1 MKVFVKGQG
10 AVTLSQQNFVALGGQ
25 ASVYVKDRTA
35 FKVYTDP
42 KDAIP
47 DAKFQAL
54 AGISDPCVIKPET
67 LLLNDKNVSIG
78 YTMRAVADNFSLC
91 QFFTR
96 AFRDRNHVTQDQ
108 ILDIT
113 EKLQGHVRNVH
124 QSSAVIVDLNELNV
138 LVPKTFDDTFL
149 IDVDSY
155 QVKGYPATVVMPS
168 VRDYSIK
175 NAADFSPLSDW
186 FSYAVLAFQLFIGA
200 HPYKGTHADSNSV
213 AKDKRLEHRMRH
225 NISAFRSGVTL
236 PGCCYPFD
244 VVPQTFRDWLKA
256 VLEDGKRL
264 QPPSLLGGPA
274 VVITTQMIPFLVA
287 SGNLTIKEAMDL
299 EGRTLVQYVESNGD
313 VLLLTTKGS
322 NDMRIA
328 VNGRILY
335 SGPFLPGDTL
345 IGFTPKMNEPVALNL
360 DGQQLTFLDLT
371 RKKREVVGVRAH
383 GIAKSGERFY
393 VRGNEEVL
401 EVEFLE
407 MTGKVIV
414 TASNTVANIMELAST
429 LYEGVVI
436 QNMIGSVFASFFP
449 RSNVGCQIRIPELDS
464 YKIVE
469 AKADGTVLMVI
480 GAKAGVYDRVVFRF
494 DEAFTTY
501 DLRTV
506 PDITPSGLNFVTLT
520 SGVCVSLTEEEKIE
534 AFSSKKGAQGMKVV
548 EDPALGSNMRL
559 LKVAGKVGFERAG
572 KIYQMSLK

>member
-10 AVTLSQQNFVALGGQ
+10 PVTLTQQNFVALGGQ
-25 ASVYVKDRTA
+25 ASVYVKDGTA
-35 FKVYTDP
+35 FKIYTDP

-47 DAKFQAL
+47 DAKFQQL
-54 AGISDPCVIKPET
+54 ACIQDQCVIKPET
-67 LLLNDKNVSIG
+67 LLLNDKNTSIG

-96 AFRDRNHVTQDQ
+96 SFRDRNHVTQDQ

-113 EKLQGHVRNVH
+113 EKLQAHVRNVH
-124 QSSAVIVDLNELNV
+124 KSDAVIVDLNELNV

-168 VRDYSIK
+168 VRDYTIK
-175 NAADFSPLSDW
+175 NASDFSTASDW

-200 HPYKGTHADSNSV
+200 HPYKGTHPDSASV

-225 NISAFRSGVTL
+225 NISAFRPEVTL

-256 VLEDGKRL
+256 VLEDGKRV

-274 VVITTQMIPFLVA
+274 VVLTTQMLPFLVA
-287 SGNLTIKEAMDL
+287 SGNLTIKDALDL
-299 EGRTLVQYVESNGD
+299 EGRTLMQYVESNGD
-313 VLLLTTKGS
+313 VLLLTTKGPK
-322 NDMRIA
+322 DMRIA
-328 VNGRILY
+328 LNGRILY
-335 SGPFLPGDTL
+335 SGPILPGDTL
-345 IGFTPKMNEPVALNL
+345 IGFTPKMNEPVALNV
-360 DGQQLTFLDLT
+360 DNRQLTFLDLT
-371 RKKREVVGVRAH
+371 RKKREVVGVTAH
-383 GIAKSGERFY
+383 GIAKSGDRFY

-407 MTGKVIV
+407 MPGKTVV

-436 QNMIGSVFASFFP
+436 QNMLGSIFASFFP
-449 RSNVGCQIRIPELDS
+449 RPNVGCQVRIPELDS
-464 YKIVE
+464 YRIVE
-469 AKADGTVLMVI
+469 AKADGTVLMVV
-480 GAKAGVYDRVVFRF
+480 GSKDGVYDRLVFRF
-494 DEAFTTY
+494 DESFATY
-501 DLRTV
+501 DLRV
-506 PDITPSGLNFVTLT
+506 VQDITPSGLNFVTLA
-520 SGVCVSLTEEEKIE
+520 SGVCVSMTEEEKIE
-534 AFSSKKGAQGMKVV
+534 AFSSKKGSQGLKVV

-559 LKVAGKVGFERAG
+559 LKVAGKVGFEREG
-572 KIYQMSLK
+572 RIYQMSLK